1 MLPFVMEEDYQF
13 NVDDYIFVPGIAKAV
28 RDKDD
33 IIKAY
38 VVGDNMK
45 EINLT
50 LGALTDAERDIIL
63 AGCLINYYRQ

>member
-1 MLPFVMEEDYQF
+1 VF
-13 NVDDYIFVPGIAKAV
+13 IPGIAKAV
-28 RDKDD
+28 KDKTE

-38 VVGDNMK
+38 VVGNDMK